1 MFKRNCNVYALALFF
16 FILKNIFTQNYFF
29 PYFLFAL
36 LQLNA
41 VLYGLYFAQ
50 RQLDLGCHSI
60 YTKTIF
66 NSNILQIGHWHRGK
80 KGNERG
86 QLCSCIKNF
95 HKDHMLCHS
104 RDSVNVFLTI
114 IILIYWFVLQMLIKK
129 KYNKILFNEK
139 CHVEWRLINK
149 TYIWNIKQRTY
160 KDTVELSKRIWNAFL
175 HSRYCLTLNRL
186 LQ

>member
-86 QLCSCIKNF
+86 QLCSCIKIF

-129 KYNKILFNEK
+129 NTI
-139 CHVEWRLINK
+139 
-149 TYIWNIKQRTY
+149 
-160 KDTVELSKRIWNAFL
+160 
-175 HSRYCLTLNRL
+175 RYCLMRSVM
-186 LQ
+186 